1 MDTAFV
7 VFACD
12 LRLPA
17 ASPATPPPIAGLS

>member
-1 MDTAFV
+1 MDTAPV

-12 LRLPA
+12 LRLPG